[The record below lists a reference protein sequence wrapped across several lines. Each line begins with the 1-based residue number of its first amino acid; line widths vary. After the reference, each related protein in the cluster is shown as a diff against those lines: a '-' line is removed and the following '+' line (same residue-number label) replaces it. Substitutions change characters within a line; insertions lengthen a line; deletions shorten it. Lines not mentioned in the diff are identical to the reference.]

1 MPAAP
6 RLTIRERA
14 EFRLARALARLPHR
28 AQVWVS
34 GKPPVVIDGQRL
46 HPEIQLTLALMEKRG
61 DPPVESLTPV
71 EARRR
76 TTRQAV
82 AVAARVAGV
91 GAVRD
96 LEIPGPAGPLPA
108 RHYAPEEP
116 GGPHGLLVFLHG
128 GGFVI
133 GDLDSHDGVCR
144 MLCRHAGVHV
154 LAVDYR
160 LAPEHRF
167 PAAVDDTMAAL
178 RWAAEHAAEL
188 GADPARIAIG
198 GDSAGGN
205 LATVACQ
212 LAARD
217 GGPLPAAQL
226 LIYPVTDSVHQAPS
240 RSMFA
245 EGFYLT
251 RSEMDWFTEQYVT
264 PGDDTADARMSPV
277 LATDLAGQPPAVVVT
292 AGFDPLRDEGE
303 AYAMALRDAGV
314 PVVLRRFTGLIH
326 AFVNMTGVSPACHD
340 ALVETAGALR
350 AVLATAPAPA
360 PAAAAATDPPAAVAE
375 APLSGSSAG

>member
-1 MPAAP
+1 MPAPP
-6 RLTIRERA
+6 RLPIRDRV
-14 EFRLARALARLPHR
+14 EFRLARALARLPLR
-28 AQVWVS
+28 AQVWLS
-34 GKPPVVIDGQRL
+34 GKPPVEIDGQRL
-46 HPEIQLTLALMEKRG
+46 HPEIQLTLTLMEKRG
-61 DPPVESLTPV
+61 DPPLETLPPA
-71 EARRR
+71 EARAR
-76 TTRQAV
+76 TRRQAV
-82 AVAARVAGV
+82 AVAARVPGV

-96 LEIPGPAGPLPA
+96 LQVPGPAGSLPA

-167 PAAVDDTMAAL
+167 PAAVEDTVAAL
-178 RWAAEHAAEL
+178 RWATEHAAEL

-217 GGPLPAAQL
+217 GGPVPAAQL
-226 LIYPVTDSVHQAPS
+226 LIYPVTDSVEDAPS
-240 RSMFA
+240 RAMFA

-251 RSEMDWFTEQYVT
+251 KAEMDWFHANYVL
-264 PGDDTADARMSPV
+264 PDDDRGDPRLSP
-277 LATDLAGQPPAVVVT
+277 LRAGDLAGQPPAVVVT

-303 AYAMALRDAGV
+303 AYARALRDAGV

-326 AFVNMTGVSPACHD
+326 AFVNLAGVSPACHD

-350 AVLATAPAPA
+350 AVLATTAPATAERPA
-360 PAAAAATDPPAAVAE
+360 AE